1 MPISDL
7 TGTTWVFSYGEDVNQ
22 IAESGILGTL
32 WNITFSSSYYND
44 TFTGFGGLDEEMI
57 GYYKNGVANEWVY
70 DIGAWEFVSE
80 DTITI
85 TGGTDA
91 TNADLIAAIQFAAT
105 QPSSQLSVDLST
117 LSGWSDVTAGSHTLT
132 IKAKATGYRDSN
144 ASAGAGFTKAASGY
158 NVRVQGEIDTA
169 GSVTIYDG
177 MTSSAPSLVD
187 YKLLYNFTFDET
199 VLCTSGY
206 LYVDAYGCEGCYIG
220 NGSGGVAKT
229 GSYFTVTGDGSIT
242 GIYAYGCFVEGTEIT
257 LADGSTK
264 KIEDITFDDDLLV
277 YDFYEGKFSTAKPR
291 WVSEAKTMDNY
302 LRVSFNN
309 GSELKVIG
317 PGGDIGYH
325 RIFNVEAQS
334 FTHTGT
340 QECQAGTTAFTDKG
354 EFTKIVSQEVVKED
368 VRFFNV
374 ITDKH
379 YNLFANGILT
389 SCKLSNRYEIKDMKY
404 TDKKL
409 MTEQE
414 VNEYI
419 NTLPYKG
426 FKTEETQKG

>member
-7 TGTTWVFSYGEDVNQ
+7 TGTKWVINDSPTITSGYG
-22 IAESGILGTL
+22 
-32 WNITFSSSYYND
+32 TFSL
-44 TFTGFGGLDEEMI
+44 TFSGEYEDMTGLAI
-57 GYYKNGVANEWVY
+57 GYNKRNYTTGGDLVAGNNLFFLG
-70 DIGAWEFVSE
+70 DIGGSYSVEGALLS
-80 DTITI
+80 I

-91 TNADLIAAIQFAAT
+91 TNATLISWLEANAT
-105 QPSSQLSVDLST
+105 QQGGSQLTVDMST
-117 LSGWSDVTAGSHTLT
+117 LTGWDALSSGSHTVQ
-132 IKAKATGYRDSN
+132 IVAKATGYRDSEPTV
-144 ASAGAGFTKAASGY
+144 AVSFTKAPSGY
-158 NVRVQGEIDTA
+158 NVRVQGVIDYT

-177 MTSSAPSLVD
+177 MTPNDLKLVD
-187 YKLLYNFTFDET
+187 YENKSSFTFDET

-206 LYVDAYGCEGCYIG
+206 LDVDARGCQPCYNG

-229 GSYFTVTGDGSIT
+229 GDYFTVTGDGSIT

-257 LADGSTK
+257 LVDGSTK

-277 YDFYEGKFSTAKPR
+277 YDFYEGKFSTAKPQ
-291 WVSEAKTMDNY
+291 WISEAKTMDNY
-302 LRVSFNN
+302 LRVSFDN

-340 QECQAGTTAFTDKG
+340 QECQVGTTAFTDKG
-354 EFTKIVSQEVVKED
+354 ELTKIVSQEVVKED

-404 TDKKL
+404 TDKEL

-419 NTLPYKG
+419 DTLPYKG

>member
-1 MPISDL
+1 MAITDL
-7 TGTTWVFSYGEDVNQ
+7 TGYTWTANANLDVSFGYAWTVNFMSDKLSY
-22 IAESGILGTL
+22 SG
-32 WNITFSSSYYND
+32 
-44 TFTGFGGLDEEMI
+44 
-57 GYYKNGVANEWVY
+57 
-70 DIGAWEFVSE
+70 
-80 DTITI
+80 ITI
-85 TGGTDA
+85 TMEPFPQPHYVMLYDNEYAYSYNGQAGTWGNEAFKIVQFTGGADA
-91 TNADLIAAIQFAAT
+91 TNADLIAWLEANGTLTAP
-105 QPSSQLSVDLST
+105 QPQLTVDMST
-117 LSGWSDVTAGSHTLT
+117 LTGWDALSSGSHTVQ
-132 IKAKATGYRDSN
+132 IVAKATGYRDSEPTV
-144 ASAGAGFTKAASGY
+144 AVSFTKAPSGY
-158 NVRVQGEIDTA
+158 NVRVQGVIDYT

-177 MTSSAPSLVD
+177 MTPNDLKLVD
-187 YKLLYNFTFDET
+187 YENKSSFTFDET

-206 LYVDAYGCEGCYIG
+206 LDVDARGCQPCYNG

-229 GSYFTVTGDGSIT
+229 GDYFTVTGDGSIT

-257 LADGSTK
+257 LVDGSTK

-277 YDFYEGKFSTAKPR
+277 YDFYEGKFSTAKPQ
-291 WVSEAKTMDNY
+291 WISEAKTMDNY
-302 LRVSFNN
+302 LRVSFDN

-340 QECQAGTTAFTDKG
+340 QECQVGTTAFTDKG
-354 EFTKIVSQEVVKED
+354 ELTKIVSQEVVKED

-404 TDKKL
+404 TDKEL

-419 NTLPYKG
+419 DTLPYKG